1 MEPDPLEWAQN
12 VVTPDQIPTKLRVYQ
27 DYEMKAFIQSG
38 YPHQSEGELF
48 TRHVFPSLNRARPP
62 GSAETYML
70 LYEARTTRTFP

>member
-38 YPHQSEGELF
+38 YPHQSERDLF
-48 TRHVFPSLNRARPP
+48 TRHVLPSLNYAPL
-62 GSAETYML
+62 SQL
-70 LYEARTTRTFP
+70 S